1 MAWTPSTGTDLYAT
15 IDEAV
20 VDDADY
26 DTSSAS
32 PVADRMEVALTPT
45 DIPLAGTVTVRVR
58 AAHI

>member
-20 VDDADY
+20 ADDNDY

-32 PVADRMEVALTPT
+32 PTNDRMEVAVTPA
-45 DIPLAGTVTVRVR
+45 DIPSAGTVTVRVR
-58 AAHI
+58 AAHV